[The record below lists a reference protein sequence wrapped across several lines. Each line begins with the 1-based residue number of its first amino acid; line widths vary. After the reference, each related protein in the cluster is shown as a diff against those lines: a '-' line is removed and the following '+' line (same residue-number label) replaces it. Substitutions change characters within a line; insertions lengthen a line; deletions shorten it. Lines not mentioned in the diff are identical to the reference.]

1 MKDLNSFEAINPVIS
16 SAGYA
21 LTGLA
26 GAGVPEAVK
35 LYRQLYNETPEAID
49 TASPD
54 GMKAASSIIN
64 IEFRYKAINRAIEK
78 TGIRNVL
85 DLGCGFSPRPLA
97 LSEMGYNVLGAD
109 LPVVIE
115 KISPAA
121 KALSGNSETNMTY
134 LAVDATNAASLSD
147 AADLLGDEIVIVTEG
162 LLNCLTESELWT
174 VVENIRTTLLR
185 HGGVWITTDFD
196 EKDFSIAGYKTIAGP
211 EIAAELCK
219 EHQKQIEEL
228 FGEQYR
234 SENLTP
240 VEMIGKDILF
250 ELHLAEDALPLY
262 DGSTDIISLS
272 FVSDDVAENCK
283 DLYSNCHLSVISED
297 DSTPAIDRLAALFTT
312 PDGTLSIRHEII
324 NGILRISLK
333 GRLDSLTSPNL
344 LKFYEDEL
352 EKKSFRKV
360 QLDFKELA
368 YISSAGLRVLL
379 IMYKGTP
386 GHEVKLFN
394 LGTEVFSVLEMTGYA
409 DIFGI

>member
-1 MKDLNSFEAINPVIS
+1 MKDLHSFEAINPVIS

-26 GAGVPEAVK
+26 GAGIPEAVK
-35 LYRQLYNETPEAID
+35 LYRQLYNETPEVID

-54 GMKAASSIIN
+54 GLKTASSIIN
-64 IEFRYKAINRAIEK
+64 MVCRYKASNRAIEK

-97 LSEMGYNVLGAD
+97 LSETGYNVLGAD
-109 LPVVIE
+109 LPVIIE

-121 KALSGNSETNMTY
+121 KALSVNSETNLTY

-185 HGGVWITTDFD
+185 HGGVGITTDFD

-211 EIAAELCK
+211 DIAAELDK
-219 EHQKQIEEL
+219 EHQKQFEEL
-228 FGEQYR
+228 FGEQYG
-234 SENLTP
+234 SENLAP

-250 ELHLAEDALPLY
+250 ELHLAEDTLPLY
-262 DGSTDIISLS
+262 DGSTDILSLS
-272 FVSDDVAENCK
+272 LVSDDVAENCK
-283 DLYSNCHLSVISED
+283 DIYSNCHVSVISED

-312 PDGTLSIRHEII
+312 PDGTLAIRDEII
-324 NGILRISLK
+324 SGLLRISVK

>member
-1 MKDLNSFEAINPVIS
+1 MKDLHSFEAINPVIS

-26 GAGVPEAVK
+26 GAGIPEAVK
-35 LYRQLYNETPEAID
+35 LYRQLYNETPEVID

-54 GMKAASSIIN
+54 GLKAASSIIN

-97 LSEMGYNVLGAD
+97 LSETGYNVLGAD

-121 KALSGNSETNMTY
+121 KALSVNSETNLTY

-162 LLNCLTESELWT
+162 LLNC
-174 VVENIRTTLLR
+174 VENIRTTLLR

-211 EIAAELCK
+211 EIAAELGK

-228 FGEQYR
+228 FGEQYS
-234 SENLTP
+234 SENPAP

-250 ELHLAEDALPLY
+250 ELHLAEDTLPLY
-262 DGSTDIISLS
+262 DGSTDILSLS
-272 FVSDDVAENCK
+272 LVSDDIAENCK

>member
-1 MKDLNSFEAINPVIS
+1 
-16 SAGYA
+16 
-21 LTGLA
+21 
-26 GAGVPEAVK
+26 
-35 LYRQLYNETPEAID
+35 
-49 TASPD
+49 
-54 GMKAASSIIN
+54 
-64 IEFRYKAINRAIEK
+64 
-78 TGIRNVL
+78 
-85 DLGCGFSPRPLA
+85 
-97 LSEMGYNVLGAD
+97 MGYNVLGAD

-234 SENLTP
+234 SENPAP

>member
-26 GAGVPEAVK
+26 AAGVPEAVK

-134 LAVDATNAASLSD
+134 LAVDATNSASLSD

-196 EKDFSIAGYKTIAGP
+196 ENDFSIAGYKTIAGP

-234 SENLTP
+234 SENPAP

>member
-1 MKDLNSFEAINPVIS
+1 
-16 SAGYA
+16 
-21 LTGLA
+21 
-26 GAGVPEAVK
+26 
-35 LYRQLYNETPEAID
+35 
-49 TASPD
+49 
-54 GMKAASSIIN
+54 
-64 IEFRYKAINRAIEK
+64 
-78 TGIRNVL
+78 
-85 DLGCGFSPRPLA
+85 
-97 LSEMGYNVLGAD
+97 MGYNVLGAD

-121 KALSGNSETNMTY
+121 KALSVNGETNLTY

-196 EKDFSIAGYKTIAGP
+196 EKDFSVAGYKAIAGP
-211 EIAAELCK
+211 DIAAELDK

-228 FGEQYR
+228 FGEQYG
-234 SENLTP
+234 SENPAP

-250 ELHLAEDALPLY
+250 ELHLAEDTLPLY
-262 DGSTDIISLS
+262 DGSTDILSLS
-272 FVSDDVAENCK
+272 LVSDDVAENCK
-283 DLYSNCHLSVISED
+283 DIYSNCHVSVISED

-312 PDGTLSIRHEII
+312 PDGTL
-324 NGILRISLK
+324 
-333 GRLDSLTSPNL
+333 RLDSLTSPNL